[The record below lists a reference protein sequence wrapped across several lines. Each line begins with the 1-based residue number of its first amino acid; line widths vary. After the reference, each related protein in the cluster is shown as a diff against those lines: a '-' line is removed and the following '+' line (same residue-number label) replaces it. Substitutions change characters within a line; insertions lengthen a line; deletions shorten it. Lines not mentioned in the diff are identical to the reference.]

1 MHKQNKKLSQ
11 FFLKNTD
18 KNTTFR
24 CEQSKQQQQIINKLN
39 DFIQLIYEMTI
50 LTTYNKFV
58 LCDKFALLCG

>member
-39 DFIQLIYEMTI
+39 DFIQLINEMTI

-58 LCDKFALLCG
+58 LCDKFALLGG